1 MAVPLL
7 DLAAHHEPLHTKNM
21 ASIEKGFHSQ
31 AFLLGPEMSKLEERV
46 ASNRQTRSAISRC
59 DVRTSGGRKG
69 SLGCSRRRILNKES
83 RGRLPVF
90 ARICGKG
97 RAA

>member
-7 DLAAHHEPLHTKNM
+7 DLAAHHEPLHTEIM
-21 ASIEKGFHSQ
+21 AAIELVFYSQ
-31 AFLLGPEMSKLEERV
+31 AFLFGPETSKLEERV
-46 ASNRQTRSAISRC
+46 ASYCQTRSAISRC
-59 DVRTSGGRKG
+59 DVRTFGGRKG
-69 SLGCSRRRILNKES
+69 SLGGSLGRIMNKES

-97 RAA
+97 RAE